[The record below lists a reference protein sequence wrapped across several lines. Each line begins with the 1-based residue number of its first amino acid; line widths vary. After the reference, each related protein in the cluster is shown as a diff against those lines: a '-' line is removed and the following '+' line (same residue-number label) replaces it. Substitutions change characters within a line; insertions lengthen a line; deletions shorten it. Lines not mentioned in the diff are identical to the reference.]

1 MINTLYI
8 LTIIVGLTAQN
19 VVKKAYNEKVSGG
32 VYSFSAGTVLFAL
45 LIFLIPA
52 IDQFEFNSSTL
63 LFSTGFAAAYTI
75 GTIFALFAI
84 AEGPLSITSLA
95 ISYSLIIPTFY
106 GLFALGEEGGLT
118 LYIGIILLLISLML
132 INLEK
137 KGEEKKITFKWAV
150 FTLLAFI
157 GNGGCSTIQKIQI
170 ENQNGNYK
178 NEFMIIAL
186 VISFLVILLISISG
200 EKKALIPNLKKG
212 FWLYLICGVAN
223 GVVNLLIIL
232 LSNGRM
238 AASVM
243 FPLISAGGI
252 IATFIISVT
261 IYKEKLSRWQLAGLL
276 FGFASIVFL
285 NL

>member
-52 IDQFEFNSSTL
+52 IDKFEFNSSTL

-261 IYKEKLSRWQLAGLL
+261 VYKEKLSRWQLAGLL

>member
-1 MINTLYI
+1 MINALYI
-8 LTIIVGLTAQN
+8 LTIIVGLTTQN
-19 VVKKAYNEKVSGG
+19 VTKKAYNEKVSGG
-32 VYSFSAGTVLFAL
+32 VYSFSAGSVLFAI

-52 IDQFEFNSSTL
+52 LGDFKFNSSTL
-63 LFSTGFAAAYTI
+63 IYSLAFAVCYSVATVCN
-75 GTIFALFAI
+75 FLAI
-84 AEGPLSITSLA
+84 ATGPLSITSLA

-106 GLFALGEEGGLT
+106 GLFALGEQSKPS
-118 LYIGIILLLISLML
+118 LYIGIILLLISLLL

-157 GNGGCSTIQKIQI
+157 GNGSCSTIQKIQI

-186 VISFLVILLISISG
+186 LVSFLVILLTSVSG
-200 EKKALIPNLKKG
+200 EKKAVIPNLKKG
-212 FWLYLICGVAN
+212 FWLYSICGVAN
-223 GVVNLLIIL
+223 GIVNLLVIL

-261 IYKEKLSRWQLAGLL
+261 AYKEKLSICQSIGLL
-276 FGFASIVFL
+276 FGITSIVFL

>member
-1 MINTLYI
+1 MINALYI
-8 LTIIVGLTAQN
+8 LTIIVGLTTQN
-19 VVKKAYNEKVSGG
+19 VAKKAYNEKASGG
-32 VYSFSAGTVLFAL
+32 VYSFSAGSILFAI

-52 IDQFEFNSSTL
+52 LGDFKFNSSTL
-63 LFSTGFAAAYTI
+63 IYSLAFAVCYSVATVCN
-75 GTIFALFAI
+75 FLAI
-84 AEGPLSITSLA
+84 ATGPLSITSLA

-106 GLFALGEEGGLT
+106 GLFALSEQSKPS
-118 LYIGIILLLISLML
+118 LYIGIILLLISLLL

-157 GNGGCSTIQKIQI
+157 GNGSCSTIQKIQI

-186 VISFLVILLISISG
+186 LVSFLVILLTSVSG
-200 EKKALIPNLKKG
+200 EKKAVIPNLKKG
-212 FWLYLICGVAN
+212 FWLYSICGVAN
-223 GVVNLLIIL
+223 GIVNLLVIL

-261 IYKEKLSRWQLAGLL
+261 AYKEKLSICQSIGLL
-276 FGFASIVFL
+276 FGITSIVFL